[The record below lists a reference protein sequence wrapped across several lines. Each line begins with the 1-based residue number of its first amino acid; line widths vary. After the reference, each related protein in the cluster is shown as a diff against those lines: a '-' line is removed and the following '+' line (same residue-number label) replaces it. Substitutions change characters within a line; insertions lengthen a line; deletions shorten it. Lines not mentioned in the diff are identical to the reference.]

1 MTENYEFDPMG
12 FFGDLFLNAIVNL
25 NDEEMDK
32 MSEVFSSAANRLAK
46 EQKEAEE
53 KDSNKEEELPWNKKK
68 STDKKEEE
76 EEEEELPFCDGD
88 CESCSEYENED
99 EEEEDEDEEFFTE
112 KSFDVDKILMSKNKM
127 TVVWADG
134 TKTHVVN
141 TFEEKMTPWTGF
153 CAAVAERLY
162 DSKETALMQLEYGL
176 DRGAV

>member
-32 MSEVFSSAANRLAK
+32 MSEVFSSAANRLSK
-46 EQKEAEE
+46 EKEEAE
-53 KDSNKEEELPWNKKK
+53 KETKQ
-68 STDKKEEE
+68 KKEDE

-88 CESCSEYENED
+88 CESCSEYVNED
-99 EEEEDEDEEFFTE
+99 EEEEDDDEDEDFFTE

>member
-1 MTENYEFDPMG
+1 MTENYEFDPMS

-32 MSEVFSSAANRLAK
+32 MSEVFSSAANRLSK
-46 EQKEAEE
+46 EKEEAE
-53 KDSNKEEELPWNKKK
+53 KEMK
-68 STDKKEEE
+68 DKKE

-88 CESCSEYENED
+88 CESCSEYVNED
-99 EEEEDEDEEFFTE
+99 EEEEDDDEDEDFFTE

>member
-1 MTENYEFDPMG
+1 MTENYEFDPMS

-32 MSEVFSSAANRLAK
+32 MSEVFSSAANRLSK
-46 EQKEAEE
+46 ENEEAE
-53 KDSNKEEELPWNKKK
+53 KETKQ
-68 STDKKEEE
+68 KKEDE

-88 CESCSEYENED
+88 CESCSEYVNED
-99 EEEEDEDEEFFTE
+99 EEEEDEDEDFFTE

>member
-32 MSEVFSSAANRLAK
+32 MSEVFSSAANRLSK
-46 EQKEAEE
+46 EKEEAE
-53 KDSNKEEELPWNKKK
+53 KETKQKK
-68 STDKKEEE
+68 EE

-88 CESCSEYENED
+88 CESCSEYVNED
-99 EEEEDEDEEFFTE
+99 EEEEDDDEDEDFFTE

>member
-32 MSEVFSSAANRLAK
+32 MSEVFSSAANRLSK
-46 EQKEAEE
+46 EKEEAE
-53 KDSNKEEELPWNKKK
+53 KETKKK
-68 STDKKEEE
+68 K
-76 EEEEELPFCDGD
+76 EEEELPFCDGD
-88 CESCSEYENED
+88 CESCSEYVNED
-99 EEEEDEDEEFFTE
+99 EEEEDDDEDEDFFTE

>member
-25 NDEEMDK
+25 NDEEMNK
-32 MSEVFSSAANRLAK
+32 MSEVFSSAADRLAK
-46 EQKEAEE
+46 EQEEAE
-53 KDSNKEEELPWNKKK
+53 KETKQ
-68 STDKKEEE
+68 KKEEE

-99 EEEEDEDEEFFTE
+99 EGEEDEDEDFFTE

>member
-1 MTENYEFDPMG
+1 MTENYEFDPMS

-32 MSEVFSSAANRLAK
+32 MSEVFSSAANRLSK
-46 EQKEAEE
+46 ENEEAE
-53 KDSNKEEELPWNKKK
+53 KETKQ
-68 STDKKEEE
+68 KKEDE

-88 CESCSEYENED
+88 CESCSEYVNED
-99 EEEEDEDEEFFTE
+99 EEEEDDDEDEDFFTE

>member
-25 NDEEMDK
+25 TDEEMDK
-32 MSEVFSSAANRLAK
+32 ISEVFSSAADRLAK
-46 EQKEAEE
+46 E
-53 KDSNKEEELPWNKKK
+53 KEEQEKEMK
-68 STDKKEEE
+68 DKKE
-76 EEEEELPFCDGD
+76 EEEEELPFCNGD
-88 CESCSEYENED
+88 CESCSEYEDED
-99 EEEEDEDEEFFTE
+99 EEEEDEDEDFFTE

-127 TVVWADG
+127 TVIWADG

>member
-1 MTENYEFDPMG
+1 MTENYEFDPMA

-32 MSEVFSSAANRLAK
+32 MSEVFSSAANRLSK
-46 EQKEAEE
+46 EKEEAE
-53 KDSNKEEELPWNKKK
+53 KEMK
-68 STDKKEEE
+68 DKKE

-88 CESCSEYENED
+88 CESCSEYVNED
-99 EEEEDEDEEFFTE
+99 EEEEDDDEDEDFFTE

>member
-32 MSEVFSSAANRLAK
+32 MSEVFSSAANRLSK
-46 EQKEAEE
+46 EKEEAE
-53 KDSNKEEELPWNKKK
+53 KEMKAKK
-68 STDKKEEE
+68 EE

-88 CESCSEYENED
+88 CESCSEYEDED
-99 EEEEDEDEEFFTE
+99 EEEEDEDEDFFTE

>member
-32 MSEVFSSAANRLAK
+32 MSEVFSSAANRLSK
-46 EQKEAEE
+46 EKEEAE
-53 KDSNKEEELPWNKKK
+53 KETKNKKE
-68 STDKKEEE
+68 EEE

-88 CESCSEYENED
+88 CESCSEYVNED
-99 EEEEDEDEEFFTE
+99 EEEEDEDEDEDFFTE

>member
-1 MTENYEFDPMG
+1 MTENYEFDPMS

-32 MSEVFSSAANRLAK
+32 MSEVFSSAANRLSK
-46 EQKEAEE
+46 EKEEAE
-53 KDSNKEEELPWNKKK
+53 KETKQKK
-68 STDKKEEE
+68 EE

-99 EEEEDEDEEFFTE
+99 EEEEDEDEDFFTE

>member
-32 MSEVFSSAANRLAK
+32 MSEVFSSAANRLSK
-46 EQKEAEE
+46 EKEEAE
-53 KDSNKEEELPWNKKK
+53 KETKQKK
-68 STDKKEEE
+68 
-76 EEEEELPFCDGD
+76 EEEELPFCDGD
-88 CESCSEYENED
+88 CESCSEYVNED
-99 EEEEDEDEEFFTE
+99 EEEEDDDEDEDFFTE

>member
-32 MSEVFSSAANRLAK
+32 MSEVFSSAANRLSK
-46 EQKEAEE
+46 EKEEAE
-53 KDSNKEEELPWNKKK
+53 KEMKAKK
-68 STDKKEEE
+68 EE

-99 EEEEDEDEEFFTE
+99 EEEEDEDEDFFTE

>member
-32 MSEVFSSAANRLAK
+32 MSEVFSSAANRLSK
-46 EQKEAEE
+46 EKEEAE
-53 KDSNKEEELPWNKKK
+53 KEMK
-68 STDKKEEE
+68 DKKEE

-88 CESCSEYENED
+88 CESCSEYVNED
-99 EEEEDEDEEFFTE
+99 EEEEDDDEDEDFFTE

>member
-1 MTENYEFDPMG
+1 MGEKFEFDPMG
-12 FFGDLFLNAIVNL
+12 FFGNLFLDAIVNL
-25 NDEEMDK
+25 NDEEMNK
-32 MSEVFSSAANRLAK
+32 MSEVFSSAADRLAK
-46 EQKEAEE
+46 E
-53 KDSNKEEELPWNKKK
+53 KEELEKEMK
-68 STDKKEEE
+68 DKKEEE

-99 EEEEDEDEEFFTE
+99 EEEEDDDEDFFSE

-127 TVVWADG
+127 TVIWADG

>member
-32 MSEVFSSAANRLAK
+32 MSEVFSSAANRLSK
-46 EQKEAEE
+46 EKEEAEKE
-53 KDSNKEEELPWNKKK
+53 MKDKKK
-68 STDKKEEE
+68 EKEEE
-76 EEEEELPFCDGD
+76 EKELPFCDGD
-88 CESCSEYENED
+88 CESCSEYVNEDED
-99 EEEEDEDEEFFTE
+99 EEEEDDDEEFFSE

>member
-1 MTENYEFDPMG
+1 MTENYEFDPMS

-32 MSEVFSSAANRLAK
+32 MSEVFSSAANRLSK
-46 EQKEAEE
+46 EKEEAE
-53 KDSNKEEELPWNKKK
+53 KETKQKK
-68 STDKKEEE
+68 EE

-88 CESCSEYENED
+88 CESCSEYVNED
-99 EEEEDEDEEFFTE
+99 EEEEDDDEDEDFFTE

>member
-1 MTENYEFDPMG
+1 MTENYEFDPMS

-32 MSEVFSSAANRLAK
+32 MSEVFSSAANRLSK
-46 EQKEAEE
+46 EKEEAE
-53 KDSNKEEELPWNKKK
+53 KETKQ
-68 STDKKEEE
+68 KKEDE

-88 CESCSEYENED
+88 CESCSEYVNED
-99 EEEEDEDEEFFTE
+99 EEEEDDDEDEDFFTE

>member
-32 MSEVFSSAANRLAK
+32 MSEVFSSAANRLSK
-46 EQKEAEE
+46 EKEEAE
-53 KDSNKEEELPWNKKK
+53 KETKQ
-68 STDKKEEE
+68 KKEEE

-99 EEEEDEDEEFFTE
+99 EEEEDEDEDFFTE

-176 DRGAV
+176 DRGAVE

>member
-32 MSEVFSSAANRLAK
+32 MSEVFSSAANRLSK
-46 EQKEAEE
+46 E
-53 KDSNKEEELPWNKKK
+53 KEEAGKETKQ
-68 STDKKEEE
+68 KKEEE

-88 CESCSEYENED
+88 CESCSEYVNED
-99 EEEEDEDEEFFTE
+99 EEEEDDDEDEDFFTE